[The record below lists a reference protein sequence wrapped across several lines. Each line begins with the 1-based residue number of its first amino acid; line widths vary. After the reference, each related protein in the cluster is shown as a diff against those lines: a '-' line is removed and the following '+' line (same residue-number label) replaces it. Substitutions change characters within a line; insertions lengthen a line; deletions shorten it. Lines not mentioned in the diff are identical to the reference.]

1 MKPITRYLPR
11 ELGQLAYDDSG
22 GDGPVCLAIA
32 GMGDL
37 RDQFRAL
44 RPLLLAAGWRVITV
58 DARGQG
64 ESSIFWQ
71 DYSAQA
77 CARDVL
83 ALLDALGIV
92 RAVLIGHSF
101 AAGVACLATALAP
114 QRVQAQVWLGPVLR
128 AQHQPWWTPL
138 AMKIGFAGPWRAAMW
153 LRYRDSLFVRRPADH
168 LAQRNRLAARLR
180 EPGRMRAL
188 RALMAYDPAQISPHI
203 AAQSTPTLALIGAQ
217 DADLTDP
224 AGEAAWLASHRQVQV
239 QLLADVGHYPQLEA
253 PPQTAD
259 AMLAF
264 LR

>member
-22 GDGPVCLAIA
+22 GDGRCGLAIA

-44 RPLLLAAGWRVITV
+44 RLLLAAGWRVITV

-83 ALLDALGIV
+83 ALLDALGIA

-101 AAGVACLATALAP
+101 AAGVACLAAALAP
-114 QRVQAQVWLGPVLR
+114 QRVQAQVWLGQCCAR
-128 AQHQPWWTPL
+128 AASALVDAAL
-138 AMKIGFAGPWRAAMW
+138 AVKIGFAGHGGQPW
-153 LRYRDSLFVRRPADH
+153 LSLSGQSVCASPRRPPGATQQ
-168 LAQRNRLAARLR
+168 AGCPPART
-180 EPGRMRAL
+180 GRMRAFTRADGL
-188 RALMAYDPAQISPHI
+188 RSGADQPAHRRPIH
-203 AAQSTPTLALIGAQ
+203 AHLALDWRPGRRPDRPCWRSRLAGQPSPGASATAGRRGTLSAAGSAATDSRR
-217 DADLTDP
+217 DA
-224 AGEAAWLASHRQVQV
+224 GV
-239 QLLADVGHYPQLEA
+239 
-253 PPQTAD
+253 
-259 AMLAF
+259 